1 MPIPFLNSITLNKN
15 EIQDFKVFNYA
26 GNPVPLT
33 GTDAGY
39 MWYNTSVSK
48 MRFWDGS
55 LIRDFLDSESTI
67 AGSKITGNITGRS
80 GGLSGGDAGTVVY
93 QSATNT
99 TAFLSIGSA
108 SQVMAVNPGATAPQW
123 INQSAI
129 TAGSAITSTT
139 ATNVAGGAAGSLNYQ
154 TGAGTTG
161 MLAIGSTDQ
170 VLKVTAGLPSW
181 VNQSTLTAGKATNL
195 AGGADGSIAYQ
206 SAANTTA
213 FLPTQINSILTTGT
227 GTTPQWTAAIDATVG
242 KAVDISQGAA
252 GDLLYQAGANNTDFL
267 PIGASGRVLTSSG
280 TAPQWSTQASIT
292 AGKATAVA
300 GGAAGKI
307 VYQSAADA
315 TAFLDVGTNG
325 QILTSSGTGPQWST
339 SIPAASVSG
348 LAASATTDT
357 TNAAN
362 ISSGSLPLARLSL
375 ASGNFYVGN
384 ASNNPTATSKSS
396 IALSGFGAPTA
407 DIDIGGFKITN
418 SAAIGVG
425 DTASTLATKG
435 YVDSVAQGL
444 SVKASC
450 VVATTANITLS
461 NPGAITIDGVNSA
474 TFTSGTTRILVKDQ
488 TTQSQ
493 NGIYIWNGSASA
505 MTRSTDADTWAELVG
520 AFTFVE
526 SGTANINSGWVCNVV
541 AGGTLGT
548 TAVTWSKFSQAGTY
562 TAGNGIVQ
570 SGTAFHFAQS
580 TPYTAGQIPFA
591 SGTSSIGF
599 SSSLKWDSSTNCLG
613 IGNPTPLFDID
624 IQRSGQAEIRLKNS
638 SASGIAAISF
648 IPGGQT
654 LPWYI
659 YTDASRN
666 FVFQDNT
673 TGRLWIDATG
683 KVGIG
688 ASPNYKLEVV
698 GATDSAGISLTT
710 AYGAAAEKYAALR
723 FTNSSFGGGHSE
735 IRNVVNGSTSL
746 GSSLTFWTAAGDTGN
761 IAERIRIDSSGRVG
775 IGVVPSDAAL
785 EVAGIIRS
793 RNVGSEGGELQL
805 LNPDNGSVGLFVDV
819 ASADTARIFQ
829 LRNNSTIQIGQ
840 LTGTGG
846 RISLFTSASQRLS
859 IDSSGNVSIGGTPTG
874 TGKFEIQGIN
884 SGERILFSQTANN
897 TAART
902 MFSIGYRTG
911 GTTQTGFNAIV
922 CATET
927 QFDDS
932 YGIRFH
938 TGSLGNEA
946 ARIDRFGNLGVG
958 LAPSAWDSTFKSIN
972 VGINSAAAFM
982 ASEGATTYIGDEGYY
997 NSGWKH
1003 SYAGVAAT
1011 LYKLSSGIH
1020 DWYSAD
1026 SGATVGSAIAY
1037 SLRMRL
1043 TKDGNLGLGVTPSA
1057 WASVYKTIEFPNG
1070 VSLHGQTDAPSMELT
1085 ANAFINS
1092 SFVWTYKT
1100 TAAASH
1106 YRQFDGKHLWF
1117 NAPSGTAGNAI
1128 TFTQAMTLDAS
1139 GNLLLGINSNIIAGD
1154 KFTAVST
1161 AGQTA
1166 GLYNFST
1173 TASSGSEITLGRSK
1187 NATVGTNTAVV
1198 SGDALGAIT
1207 FRGADG
1213 TNYIPA
1219 AKIAVEVDGVSGTND
1234 MPGRI
1239 SLQTTAD
1246 GASAPTERLRIK
1258 SSGQVRFVPQAE
1270 PTGEAGDVYY
1280 DSGTNRLRY
1289 NNGSGWVETGTR
1301 KFAADLSGSLST
1313 FTVTHNLNTRDIT
1326 VQVRRTSGDFGI
1338 VYADVLINNDNSV
1351 DIVFAST
1358 VTGSN
1363 YRAIIVG

>member
-26 GNPVPLT
+26 GNPSPLT

-39 MWYNTSVSK
+39 MWYNTAVAK

-55 LIRDFLDSESTI
+55 LIRDFLDSQSSI
-67 AGSKITGNITGRS
+67 AGSQITGNITGRS

-99 TAFLSIGSA
+99 TAFLPLGSA

-129 TAGSAITSTT
+129 AAGSATTATT
-139 ATNVAGGAAGSLNYQ
+139 ATNVAGGAAGSLHYQ
-154 TGAGTTG
+154 TGAGVTG

-181 VNQSTLTAGKATNL
+181 VNQSTLTAGKATDV
-195 AGGADGSIAYQ
+195 AGGTAGALLYQ
-206 SAANTTA
+206 SAPDDTGFISIGAANTY
-213 FLPTQINSILTTGT
+213 LISNGT
-227 GTTPQWTAAIDATVG
+227 SPVWTAGSGLTIG
-242 KAVDISQGAA
+242 KAVDIAFGTA
-252 GDLLYQAGANNTDFL
+252 GDLLYQSAANDTAFLGIGTAGT
-267 PIGASGRVLTSSG
+267 VLVSSG
-280 TAPQWSTQASIT
+280 TAPQWAAQSTLT
-292 AGKATAVA
+292 AGKATNVA

-307 VYQSAADA
+307 VYQTAAD
-315 TAFLDVGTNG
+315 TTGFVDVGTSG
-325 QILTSSGTGPQWST
+325 QILTSSGTGPQW
-339 SIPAASVSG
+339 
-348 LAASATTDT
+348 
-357 TNAAN
+357 
-362 ISSGSLPLARLSL
+362 
-375 ASGNFYVGN
+375 
-384 ASNNPTATSKSS
+384 TSKSA

-418 SAAIGVG
+418 SAVIGVG
-425 DTASTLATKG
+425 DTATTLATKG

-450 VVATTANITLS
+450 VVATTSNITLS
-461 NPGAITIDGVNSA
+461 SPGAITIDGVNSA

-488 TTQSQ
+488 STQSQ

-526 SGTANINSGWVCNVV
+526 SGTANINSGWVCNVA

-548 TAVTWSKFSQAGTY
+548 TPVTWSKFSQAGTY
-562 TAGNGIVQ
+562 TAGNGMVQ

-580 TPYTAGQIPFA
+580 ANYDIGRIPF
-591 SGTSSIGF
+591 TSSVSTIGF
-599 SSSLKWDSSTNCLG
+599 SSSLQWNSSTNCLG
-613 IGNPTPLFDID
+613 IGTASPLFDIHVE
-624 IQRSGQAEIRLKNS
+624 RAGQAELRLKNT
-638 SASGIAAISF
+638 SGSGLAAISLV
-648 IPGGQT
+648 GGSQT
-654 LPWYI
+654 NPWYI

-666 FVFQDNT
+666 FIFQDNT
-673 TGRLWIDATG
+673 TERL
-683 KVGIG
+683 
-688 ASPNYKLEVV
+688 
-698 GATDSAGISLTT
+698 
-710 AYGAAAEKYAALR
+710 
-723 FTNSSFGGGHSE
+723 
-735 IRNVVNGSTSL
+735 
-746 GSSLTFWTAAGDTGN
+746 
-761 IAERIRIDSSGRVG
+761 RIDSSGNLLVG
-775 IGVVPSDAAL
+775 PGVAQYTAANRGNIT
-785 EVAGIIRS
+785 VAGTGEALFGLS
-793 RNVGSEGGELQL
+793 VNNTPSGYLWGTTTNVEIGAPAGRYISFSINGEK
-805 LNPDNGSVGLFVDV
+805 
-819 ASADTARIFQ
+819 ARIDSAGNMGLGVTPNAWPAGYKAIQVNHGSFWAQ
-829 LRNNSTIQIGQ
+829 TGNLLAISSNAYYDGAYKYLGNGYATLVNQYQGQHIWYTAGNNSSGANAP
-840 LTGTGG
+840 LT
-846 RISLFTSASQRLS
+846 FTQAMTLDASGRLS
-859 IDSSGNVSIGGTPTG
+859 VGGTPTG
-874 TGKFEIQGIN
+874 TAKFEIQGVA

-897 TAART
+897 TGART

-911 GTTQTGFNAIV
+911 GTSSTGYNAIV

-927 QFDDS
+927 TFDDS
-932 YGIRFH
+932 YGIRFN
-938 TGSLGNEA
+938 TGASGAES

-958 LAPSAWDSTFKSIN
+958 TIPPEWATTFKSIH
-972 VGINSAAAFM
+972 VGPSTASAFM

-1011 LYKLSSGIH
+1011 MYKLSAGIH

-1026 SGATVGSAIAY
+1026 SGASIGSAISY
-1037 SLRMRL
+1037 TLRMRL
-1043 TKDGNLGLGVTPSA
+1043 TKAGQLGIGVGPTGQAGGGDIQLGDGKAIIGQG
-1057 WASVYKTIEFPNG
+1057 KT
-1070 VSLHGQTDAPSMELT
+1070 L
-1085 ANAFINS
+1085 
-1092 SFVWTYKT
+1092 SFVTNGY
-1100 TAAASH
+1100 
-1106 YRQFDGKHLWF
+1106 FDGAWKCYANGNFTQYYANDGDHIF
-1117 NAPSGTAGNAI
+1117 FSGSGT
-1128 TFTQAMTLDAS
+1128 TLALTPLERLRLNSS
-1139 GNLLLGINSNIIAGD
+1139 GNLLLGIGSNIIAGD

-1213 TNYIPA
+1213 TSYIPA

-1351 DIVFAST
+1351 DIVFATT

-1363 YRAIIVG
+1363 YRAIIIG

>member
-15 EIQDFKVFNYA
+15 EIQDFKIFNYA
-26 GNPVPLT
+26 GNPSPLT

-39 MWYNTSVSK
+39 MWYNTAVAK

-55 LIRDFLDSESTI
+55 LIRDFLDSQSSI
-67 AGSKITGNITGRS
+67 AGSQITGNITGRS

-99 TAFLSIGSA
+99 TAFLSLGSA

-129 TAGSAITSTT
+129 AAGSATTAAT
-139 ATNVAGGAAGSLNYQ
+139 ATNVAGGAAGSLHYQ
-154 TGAGTTG
+154 TGAGVTG

-181 VNQSTLTAGKATNL
+181 VNQSTLTAGKATDV
-195 AGGADGSIAYQ
+195 AGGTAGALLYQAAPDDTGFISIG
-206 SAANTTA
+206 AANTY
-213 FLPTQINSILTTGT
+213 LISNGT
-227 GTTPQWTAAIDATVG
+227 SPVWTAGSGLTIG
-242 KAVDISQGAA
+242 KAVDIAFGTA
-252 GDLLYQAGANNTDFL
+252 GDLLYQSGANDTVFL
-267 PIGASGRVLTSSG
+267 GIGTAGTVLVSSG
-280 TAPQWSTQASIT
+280 TAPQWAAQSTLT
-292 AGKATAVA
+292 AGKATNVA

-307 VYQSAADA
+307 VYQTAAD
-315 TAFLDVGTNG
+315 TTGFVDVGTSG
-325 QILTSSGTGPQWST
+325 QILTSSGTGPQW
-339 SIPAASVSG
+339 
-348 LAASATTDT
+348 
-357 TNAAN
+357 
-362 ISSGSLPLARLSL
+362 
-375 ASGNFYVGN
+375 
-384 ASNNPTATSKSS
+384 TSKSA

-407 DIDIGGFKITN
+407 DIDINGFKIIN
-418 SAAIGVG
+418 SAVIGVG
-425 DTASTLATKG
+425 DTATTLATKG

-450 VVATTANITLS
+450 VVATTSNITLS
-461 NPGAITIDGVNSA
+461 SPGAITIDGVNSA

-488 TTQSQ
+488 STQSQ

-526 SGTANINSGWVCNVV
+526 SGTANINSGWVCNVA

-548 TAVTWSKFSQAGTY
+548 TPVTWSKFSQAGTY
-562 TAGNGIVQ
+562 TAGNGMVQ

-580 TPYTAGQIPFA
+580 ANYDIGRIPF
-591 SGTSSIGF
+591 TSSVSTIGF
-599 SSSLKWDSSTNCLG
+599 SSSLQWNSSTNCLG
-613 IGNPTPLFDID
+613 IGTASPLVDIHVE
-624 IQRSGQAEIRLKNS
+624 RAGQAELRLKNT
-638 SASGIAAISF
+638 SGSGNAAISLV
-648 IPGGQT
+648 GGSQT
-654 LPWYI
+654 NPWFI

-666 FVFQDNT
+666 FIFQDSSNE
-673 TGRLWIDATG
+673 RL
-683 KVGIG
+683 
-688 ASPNYKLEVV
+688 
-698 GATDSAGISLTT
+698 
-710 AYGAAAEKYAALR
+710 
-723 FTNSSFGGGHSE
+723 
-735 IRNVVNGSTSL
+735 
-746 GSSLTFWTAAGDTGN
+746 
-761 IAERIRIDSSGRVG
+761 RIDSSGYIYTPSGGRIGV
-775 IGVVPSDAAL
+775 GVVPTTALHISGTGNQEAKISTNTSGNPILSLAAEGQDSAQL
-785 EVAGIIRS
+785 LYNRTANYLQFNISAQTGALILNTSGNLGLGVVPKAWTAGLRAIQFGTYSSINETSSYTVVGNNYYNEGGVDKSINGGAVS
-793 RNVGSEGGELQL
+793 RYHQNVGIHTWERVVSSTAGNAIAFTQSMVL
-805 LNPDNGSVGLFVDV
+805 D
-819 ASADTARIFQ
+819 AS
-829 LRNNSTIQIGQ
+829 G
-840 LTGTGG
+840 
-846 RISLFTSASQRLS
+846 RLS
-859 IDSSGNVSIGGTPTG
+859 VGGTPTG
-874 TGKFEIQGIN
+874 TAKFEIQGVA
-884 SGERILFSQTANN
+884 SGERILFSQTASN
-897 TAART
+897 TGART

-911 GTTQTGFNAIV
+911 GTSATGYNPIL

-927 QFDDS
+927 TFDDS
-932 YGIRFH
+932 YGIKLTSGPSSTVGIHLAYTGRVGIGMADSMLNRMQVQGAGQATTSVVDNGDGSALFLSD
-938 TGSLGNEA
+938 TGSAGNNGGLLFLGSATANGQ
-946 ARIDRFGNLGVG
+946 RPHVG
-958 LAPSAWDSTFKSIN
+958 IKSLLTDSTAN
-972 VGINSAAAFM
+972 GTGDMAFLTRTTT
-982 ASEGATTYIGDEGYY
+982 GATTLTE
-997 NSGWKH
+997 K
-1003 SYAGVAAT
+1003 
-1011 LYKLSSGIH
+1011 
-1020 DWYSAD
+1020 
-1026 SGATVGSAIAY
+1026 
-1037 SLRMRL
+1037 MRL
-1043 TKDGNLGLGVTPSA
+1043 TTAGQLGLGVAPTGQLGGGDIQFGNGKA
-1057 WASVYKTIEFPNG
+1057 IIGQGKT
-1070 VSLHGQTDAPSMELT
+1070 L
-1085 ANAFINS
+1085 
-1092 SFVWTYKT
+1092 SFVTNGY
-1100 TAAASH
+1100 
-1106 YRQFDGKHLWF
+1106 FDGAWKCYANGNFTQYYANDGDHIF
-1117 NAPSGTAGNAI
+1117 FSGSGT
-1128 TFTQAMTLDAS
+1128 TLALTPLERLRLNSS
-1139 GNLLLGINSNIIAGD
+1139 GNLLLGIGSNIIAGD

-1258 SSGQVRFVPQAE
+1258 SSGQVRFVPQTE

-1351 DIVFAST
+1351 DIVFATT

-1363 YRAIIVG
+1363 YRAIIIG